1 MNFSVEGTGIQGL
14 VVVKPKVFQDPRGF
28 FMETFRSDSFQ
39 TLGLPTQ
46 FLQDNISKSSKGI
59 VRGLH
64 FQAPPFDQGKLVTAI
79 RGTVLDVVVD
89 IRKDSPSYGETRS
102 FLLTEEDPC
111 FVFVPSGFAHGFSV
125 LSDIALFHYKCTQVY
140 DKASEGGV
148 LWNDPDLNIDWQVDN
163 ALVSDKDQELP
174 RFKDL
179 VSPF

>member
-1 MNFSVEGTGIQGL
+1 
-14 VVVKPKVFQDPRGF
+14 
-28 FMETFRSDSFQ
+28 
-39 TLGLPTQ
+39 
-46 FLQDNISKSSKGI
+46 

-64 FQAPPFDQGKLVTAI
+64 YQAPPFDQGKLVTAI

-89 IRKDSPSYGETRS
+89 IRKSSPTYGESRS
-102 FLLTEEDPC
+102 FLLSEEDPC